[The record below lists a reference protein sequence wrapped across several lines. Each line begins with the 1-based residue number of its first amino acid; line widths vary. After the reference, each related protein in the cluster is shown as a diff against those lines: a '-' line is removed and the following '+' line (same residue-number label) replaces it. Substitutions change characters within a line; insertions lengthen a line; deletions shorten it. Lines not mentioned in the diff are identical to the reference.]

1 MTEPMIL
8 TIASGILATLLG
20 VGFGCLVLEFTVRAL
35 RYKLTE
41 QPAKQHMAQSK
52 RLFDLAGS
60 RAEVS

>member
-35 RYKLTE
+35 RYKLTS
-41 QPAKQHMAQSK
+41 QPAKRQFGSS
-52 RLFDLAGS
+52 RGSLPWPAGA
-60 RAEVS
+60 RK

>member
-1 MTEPMIL
+1 MAEPMIL

-35 RYKLTE
+35 RYKLIE
-41 QPAKQHMAQSK
+41 QHGKQHMGQTK

>member
-8 TIASGILATLLG
+8 TVASGILATLLG

-41 QPAKQHMAQSK
+41 QPAKRHIGPSK
-52 RLFDLAGS
+52 RLFDLAGR
-60 RAEVS
+60 RAEVR